1 MKRLLLV
8 AVLALPGAA
17 LAQQPSVLVHT
28 QPAQQGSLPEIV
40 TAYGSA
46 MPAPRG
52 MMTLSLQQQGQ
63 VSSVDVTVGQ
73 SVRQNETLIDFTASA
88 AERSTYDQAVAALSL
103 ANDQRTHALQL
114 MAQHLATRDQ
124 LAQADKA
131 VADAR
136 AALDA
141 LRREGAG
148 EATRTITAPFD
159 GVVSAIPVT
168 QGQRVAAGAP
178 LVTVTRQDGLVV
190 TVGVEPGDRAKLQ
203 VGQPVALTPLTGGE
217 PVQGSV
223 ARIDGMLNA
232 RTRKIDTDIAVSPGV
247 VLAGEAFRA
256 DITVGQYAGWVM
268 PHAAVLIDEHGAYV
282 FQVNG
287 AKAVRV
293 NVDPLGTNGTT
304 DVVRGPVNPSLPV
317 VVAGNYQ
324 LEDGMAVREPAAKE
338 AAR

>member
-1 MKRLLLV
+1 M
-8 AVLALPGAA
+8 
-17 LAQQPSVLVHT
+17 LVHT

-190 TVGVEPGDRAKLQ
+190 TVGVEPGIAPSCRS
-203 VGQPVALTPLTGGE
+203 GALALRRSP
-217 PVQGSV
+217 
-223 ARIDGMLNA
+223 
-232 RTRKIDTDIAVSPGV
+232 AVSRCRARSPDRRERRAYPEDRYRYCRLARRRAGRRGV
-247 VLAGEAFRA
+247 SRRHHRRP
-256 DITVGQYAGWVM
+256 I
-268 PHAAVLIDEHGAYV
+268 
-282 FQVNG
+282 
-287 AKAVRV
+287 RR
-293 NVDPLGTNGTT
+293 LG
-304 DVVRGPVNPSLPV
+304 D
-317 VVAGNYQ
+317 
-324 LEDGMAVREPAAKE
+324 
-338 AAR
+338 AARCGADR

>member
-17 LAQQPSVLVHT
+17 LAQKPSVLVHT
-28 QPAQQGSLPEIV
+28 QPARQGTLPEIV

-46 MPAPRG
+46 TPAPRG

-63 VSSVDVTVGQ
+63 VSSVNVTVGQ
-73 SVRQNETLIDFTASA
+73 SIRQNETLIDFTASA

-148 EATRTITAPFD
+148 ETTRTITAPFD
-159 GVVSAIPVT
+159 GVVSALPVT

-190 TVGVEPGDRAKLQ
+190 TVGVEPGNSAKLQ
-203 VGQPVALTPLTGGE
+203 AGQPVALTPLTGGE
-217 PVQGSV
+217 PVRGSV

-232 RTRKIDTDIAVSPGV
+232 RTRKIDTDIAISPGAA
-247 VLAGEAFRA
+247 LAGEAFRA
-256 DITVGQYAGWVM
+256 DITVGQYAGWAM
-268 PHAAVLIDEHGAYV
+268 PHDAVLIDEYGAYV

-293 NVDPLGTNGTT
+293 NVDLLGTDGTT
-304 DVVRGPVNPSLPV
+304 DVVRGPVNPGLPV

-324 LEDGMAVREPAAKE
+324 LEDGMTVREPAAKE